1 MNYEEAL
8 AYMNKVQ
15 KRGSVLGL
23 DSVKLLLERLDNPQD
38 KRKVIHVAG
47 TNGKGSI
54 CTFLEAMYRAEGKKV
69 GRYISPTL
77 HGYLERF
84 QIDGCDMEEDTFA
97 DLLSQV
103 LPVIRQMEQEGHA
116 LPTAFEIE
124 TAVAFLYFLEEHVD
138 LVLLETGMGGRQ
150 DATNVV
156 SQPLCTVFASI
167 GMDHMQFLGDTPEQ
181 IAWEKAGIIKESCPA
196 VSYPNAPEV
205 IAVLEEEAGSHNT
218 NLKVIQKE
226 DIHILSQ
233 TLSGTHFSYRG
244 ISYQIRMLGEYQVY
258 NAATAI
264 ETKLLLDGHVRE
276 DSLMEAVW
284 EGRFEILSRHP
295 LLIRDGAHNVDGV
308 IALKE
313 SLQNYFTNAQF
324 FFIIGVLRDKE
335 YDTMMQILC
344 PMAEQ
349 VFTITPQNER
359 GLSGAVLREAVLPYC
374 QAVRDCS
381 SVEEALERA
390 GQEAARCGQ
399 EGKRAV
405 IVAWGSLSYLS
416 QVTVRK

>member
-1 MNYEEAL
+1 MNYEEAR

-23 DSVKLLLERLDNPQD
+23 DAVRMLLERLGSPQD
-38 KRKVIHVAG
+38 KRKVIQVAG
-47 TNGKGSI
+47 TNGKGSV

-77 HGYLERF
+77 HCYLERF
-84 QIDGCDMEEDTFA
+84 QINGCNMAENTFA

-103 LPVIRQMEQEGHA
+103 LPVIRQMEQEA
-116 LPTAFEIE
+116 QTLPTAFEIE
-124 TAVAFLYFLEEHVD
+124 TAIAFLFFLEENVD
-138 LVLLETGMGGRQ
+138 LILLETGMGGRR

-156 SQPLCTVFASI
+156 RKPMCTVFASI

-181 IAWEKAGIIKESCPA
+181 IAWEKAGIIKEGCPV
-196 VSYPNAPEV
+196 VSYPNAPGV
-205 IAVLEEEAGSHNT
+205 IAVLQEQAGLCNT
-218 NLKVIQKE
+218 NLNVVRRE

-233 TLSGTHFSYRG
+233 TLLGTHFSYRG
-244 ISYQIRMLGEYQVY
+244 MSYQIRMLGEYQVY

-264 ETKLLLDGHVRE
+264 ETKLLLDGAVSN
-276 DSLMEAVW
+276 DSLMDAVW

-308 IALKE
+308 MALKE
-313 SLQNYFTNAQF
+313 SLQNHFTNAKF

-335 YDTMMQILC
+335 YDRMVQILC

-349 VFTITPQNER
+349 VFTITPQSER
-359 GLSGAVLREAVLPYC
+359 GLAGAVLRKAVLPYC
-374 QAVRDCS
+374 QEVRDCS
-381 SVEEALERA
+381 SVDEALERA
-390 GQEAARCGQ
+390 RQEAARTER
-399 EGKRAV
+399 EGRLAV

-416 QVTVRK
+416 QVR